1 MEREPTTN
9 LSFTET
15 AFFSSYVYASVCLS
29 GQPTKQYLYLLL
41 FFSSEMATE
50 DEFTFHV
57 SLAETKV
64 PSEFRFRFRIVSL
77 RLEQLQP
84 NSLFLNETTQGLL
97 ALHFRTFPLSL
108 SPSSIK
114 YTLVHPPRYG
124 YLTYAL
130 NAAQQITQFTQADLT
145 SAKVMY
151 SFKLTPYSPMTDYFL
166 FNVSTSHLEMSLTSG
181 PFRCDI
187 HHSTRKKPTGVTI
200 KPLIVTEGKD
210 THTNTSTNKTRVC
223 FSI

>member
-1 MEREPTTN
+1 
-9 LSFTET
+9 
-15 AFFSSYVYASVCLS
+15 
-29 GQPTKQYLYLLL
+29 
-41 FFSSEMATE
+41 MATE

-77 RLEQLQP
+77 RLEQLDP
-84 NSLFLNETTQGLL
+84 NSVYLNETTQGLL
-97 ALHFRTFPLSL
+97 GLRFRTFPLPL
-108 SPSSIK
+108 PPSSIK

-124 YLTYAL
+124 FLTSTL
-130 NAAQQITQFTQADLT
+130 NNNNAQITTFTQADLG
-145 SAKVMY
+145 SSRVMY

-166 FNVSTSHLEMSLTSG
+166 FNVSTSHLDLSLTSG

-200 KPLIVTEGKD
+200 KPLIVIEGKM
-210 THTNTSTNKTRVC
+210 TNGCIVLDMQCMRISSTTYKLFLKRGTRVS
-223 FSI
+223 FIKTAPDSNLWRKRPPSV